1 MHSGFDQF
9 LVFVVPSFMINE
21 HVTLLEILLLIGD
34 IASVFLQPLQVVTKK
49 LATKKLAMIIILITY
64 FGVKVDGHRTML
76 GFGISAISEHST
88 V

>member
-1 MHSGFDQF
+1 MKMSLSGD
-9 LVFVVPSFMINE
+9 V
-21 HVTLLEILLLIGD
+21 
-34 IASVFLQPLQVVTKK
+34 ASVFLQSLQVATKK
-49 LATKKLAMIIILITY
+49 TCNKKLAMITILITY